1 MPIIRTIFKNEFTLS
16 NIPDYT
22 CPTCKK
28 SLLNKDENNF
38 NLYESSTSLSLKNHE
53 AWEPDWMYGSFL
65 GLLKCNNISCSEVV
79 IITGNYKSFEY
90 EEYDEISN
98 TPCLDVGNLLTPTFF
113 NPAIQLFQ
121 LNENIPEAISEEI
134 KESFKLYWTDSS
146 SCANKVRKV
155 IELIM
160 DNLKIPKTHL
170 KSKKRVRYSLHQR
183 IENFKI
189 KNHNQGELLMAI
201 KWIGNSGSHSSDKI
215 SHDDLLDSYE
225 ILELLTEKLYGKHL
239 QHIEKIS
246 KDINKKKKP
255 LSQTK
260 IKINQ

>member
-1 MPIIRTIFKNEFTLS
+1 M
-16 NIPDYT
+16 
-22 CPTCKK
+22 
-28 SLLNKDENNF
+28 
-38 NLYESSTSLSLKNHE
+38 
-53 AWEPDWMYGSFL
+53 
-65 GLLKCNNISCSEVV
+65 
-79 IITGNYKSFEY
+79 
-90 EEYDEISN
+90 
-98 TPCLDVGNLLTPTFF
+98 
-113 NPAIQLFQ
+113 FQ

-201 KWIGNSGSHSSDKI
+201 KWIGNSEVIQVIKYHMMIYWTAMKFLSSSQKNFMENISNTLKKYQKI
-215 SHDDLLDSYE
+215 
-225 ILELLTEKLYGKHL
+225 
-239 QHIEKIS
+239 
-246 KDINKKKKP
+246 
-255 LSQTK
+255 
-260 IKINQ
+260 